1 MAQAEE
7 ELICQ
12 EIRGVLA
19 RLASGD
25 AVIRVPASLG
35 LYERDGSNHFHDSPE
50 FFIQIGGTTHFRFPR
65 EELMLRPGEVCIVPA
80 GLPHYETAL
89 AGDAPFRNVVGML
102 AGGAS
107 GLAAHLAEADDR
119 GAMADKCT
127 QMDTDT
133 RLWLRVGGTTN

>member
-1 MAQAEE
+1 
-7 ELICQ
+7 
-12 EIRGVLA
+12 
-19 RLASGD
+19 
-25 AVIRVPASLG
+25 
-35 LYERDGSNHFHDSPE
+35 
-50 FFIQIGGTTHFRFPR
+50 
-65 EELMLRPGEVCIVPA
+65 MLRPGEVCIVPA

-107 GLAAHLAEADDR
+107 GLAAHLAEADAR